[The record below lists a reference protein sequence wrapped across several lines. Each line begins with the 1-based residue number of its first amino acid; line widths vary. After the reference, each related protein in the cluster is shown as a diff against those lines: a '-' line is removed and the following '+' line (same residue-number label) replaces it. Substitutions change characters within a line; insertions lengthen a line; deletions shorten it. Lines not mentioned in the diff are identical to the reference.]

1 MRALLAL
8 AVVSASATAALA
20 KTPLPARGDHSI
32 YDVAHVIDDA
42 HDRSMEVINAELFS
56 RTRVAIVVVT
66 VPRLV
71 DETISELAVRVQH
84 DWGVGERGK
93 DESVV
98 IALSVEDRKI
108 FLATGY
114 GSEGYLPD
122 GKVGEIRDRATPLLR
137 RNDFS
142 GGLYTADLAVAQ
154 VAAAA
159 HHVTL
164 TGVPASAHA
173 RHADG
178 DDLATIVIFA
188 IIVLVVAAIGL
199 AGRGRRGGGGG
210 GGGFGGFWIGAL
222 LGGLFGNRDRWGGGG
237 GFGGGGSGGGGGF
250 GGFGGGSGG
259 GGGAGG
265 DF

>member
-1 MRALLAL
+1 MRASL
-8 AVVSASATAALA
+8 AVAIVFATATTAVSGA
-20 KTPLPARGDHSI
+20 AARTPLPAPADRSV
-32 YDVAHVIDDA
+32 YDVAGVIDDVRERQLEA
-42 HDRSMEVINAELFS
+42 LNSELFA
-56 RTRVAIVVVT
+56 RAKVAIVVVT

-71 DETISELAVRVQH
+71 DETISDLAVRVQH
-84 DWGVGERGK
+84 DWGVGVRGS

-114 GSEGYLPD
+114 GSERYLPD

-137 RNDFS
+137 ANDFS
-142 GGLYTADLAVAQ
+142 GGLYAADLAVAQ

-159 HHVTL
+159 HGVTL
-164 TGVPASAHA
+164 TGVPPAQRMRAGS
-173 RHADG
+173 G
-178 DDLATIVIFA
+178 DDYGGLIGLGIVVLFIVIAGAFR
-188 IIVLVVAAIGL
+188 
-199 AGRGRRGGGGG
+199 GRGGRGGGGGGGFWAGALLGSLIGNRGSGGGG
-210 GGGFGGFWIGAL
+210 GGGFG
-222 LGGLFGNRDRWGGGG
+222 
-237 GFGGGGSGGGGGF
+237 GGGGGF